1 MIFRDCAA
9 GSSAFRTLLEVY
21 QNREAAIAQLK
32 AGSKPLIG
40 KVGCDVPDELLIAAG
55 FQPVQIWSDEQI
67 ATAPADKYLEY
78 CFDPMVRRQFSMLV
92 SGKAK
97 AFCDHVFI
105 SNSTDALIRMYLYL
119 REIKRTE
126 PDNQLP
132 ELHFIDWIFT
142 RRPSYRNRSLFVLDL
157 LKQELEAICGHEIA
171 EDAIREANALCEENR
186 AALRTL
192 QALRLEGRVS
202 GCEMLVAI
210 GAGFYLTKEDHTS
223 LVQQLCAD
231 AAQWPVLVGPAVFY
245 TGSAQ
250 EGLWVYDQLE
260 SSGVRVVSEDH
271 DWGAR
276 SFDGA
281 IDDTLPALEGLADRY
296 LLRSFSSKKAFVSQ
310 RVETLLAQRAESAA
324 DAVLFFTNI
333 YEEPASWDYPSQK
346 QALDEQGIPSLS
358 IIKQQYPAAA
368 NEGLA
373 ETLHGFAETLKGG
386 VQNG

>member
-1 MIFRDCAA
+1 MTFRDCA
-9 GSSAFRTLLEVY
+9 GSSSAFQRLLEVY
-21 QNREAAIAQLK
+21 ENRDAAIEQLK
-32 AGSKPLIG
+32 SGAKPLIG

-55 FQPVQIWSDEQI
+55 FQPVQIWSDETI
-67 ATAPADKYLEY
+67 STAPADKYLEY

-97 AFCDHVFI
+97 EFCEHVFI
-105 SNSTDALIRMYLYL
+105 SNSTDAFIRMYLYL

-126 PDNQLP
+126 SDNQLP
-132 ELHFIDWIFT
+132 ELHFIDWLFT

-157 LKQELEAICGHEIA
+157 LKQELEAICGHPIA
-171 EDAIREANALCEENR
+171 DEAIREAGALCEENR
-186 AALRTL
+186 AALRIL
-192 QALRLEGRVS
+192 HALRLEGRVS

-210 GAGFYLTKEDHTS
+210 GAGFFMTKEEHTA

-231 AAQWPVLVGPAVFY
+231 AAQWPVLEGPAVFY

-250 EGLWVYDQLE
+250 EGLWVYEQLE
-260 SSGVRVVSEDH
+260 AAGIRVVSEDH
-271 DWGAR
+271 DWGTR
-276 SFDGA
+276 SFDGI
-281 IDDTLPALEGLADRY
+281 IDASLPAMEGVADRY

-310 RVETLLAQRAESAA
+310 RVETLLAQRAESKA
-324 DAVLFFTNI
+324 DAVVFFTNI

-346 QALDEQGIPSLS
+346 QALDAQGIPSIS
-358 IIKQQYPAAA
+358 IVKQQYPAAL

-373 ETLHGFAETLKGG
+373 DRLRGFAETLKGG

>member
-1 MIFRDCAA
+1 MTFRNCTAS
-9 GSSAFRTLLEVY
+9 SSAFQGLLNVY
-21 QNREAAIAQLK
+21 QNREAAIDLLK
-32 AGSKPLIG
+32 SGKQPLIG

-55 FQPVQIWSDEQI
+55 FQPIQIWSDECI
-67 ATAPADKYLEY
+67 ATAPADQYLEY

-97 AFCDHVFI
+97 EFCEHVII

-126 PDNQLP
+126 ADNLLP

-157 LKQELEAICGHEIA
+157 FKKELEAICGHEISD
-171 EDAIREANALCEENR
+171 EAIREASALCEENR

-210 GAGFYLTKEDHTS
+210 GAGFFMTKAEHTA

-231 AAQWPVLVGPAVFY
+231 AAQWPVLSGPAVFY

-260 SSGVRVVSEDH
+260 SNGVRVVSEDH

-276 SFDGA
+276 SFDGT
-281 IDDTLPALEGLADRY
+281 INDSLPAMEALADRY

-310 RVETLLAQRAESAA
+310 RVETLLAQKAESGA
-324 DAVLFFTNI
+324 DAVIFFTNI

-346 QALDEQGIPSLS
+346 QALDAQGTPSVS
-358 IIKQQYPAAA
+358 IIKQQYPAAV
-368 NEGLA
+368 NEGLS
-373 ETLHGFAETLKGG
+373 EKLRGFAETLKGG

>member
-1 MIFRDCAA
+1 MTFRECTIGSAA
-9 GSSAFRTLLEVY
+9 FQRLLDVY

-32 AGSKPLIG
+32 TGNKPLIG

-55 FQPVQIWSDEQI
+55 FQPVQIWSDEAI
-67 ATAPADKYLEY
+67 STAPADKYLEY

-97 AFCDHVFI
+97 EFCEHVFI
-105 SNSTDALIRMYLYL
+105 SNSTDAFIRMYLYL

-132 ELHFIDWIFT
+132 ELHFIDWLFT

-157 LKQELEAICGHEIA
+157 LKKELEAICGREIT
-171 EDAIREANALCEENR
+171 EDAIREANSLCEDNR

-210 GAGFYLTKEDHTS
+210 GAGFFLTKAEHTS

-231 AAQWPVLVGPAVFY
+231 AAQWPMLSGPAVFY

-260 SSGVRVVSEDH
+260 SNGVRVVSEDH

-276 SFDGA
+276 NFDGSVNEELA
-281 IDDTLPALEGLADRY
+281 PMEAMADRY

-310 RVETLLAQRAESAA
+310 RVETLLAQRAESNA

-346 QALDEQGIPSLS
+346 QALDAEKIPSLS
-358 IIKQQYPAAA
+358 IIKQQYPAAL
-368 NEGLA
+368 NEGLS
-373 ETLHGFAETLKGG
+373 EQLRGFAETLKGG